1 MGGSWKGLS
10 VDLFFQ
16 GVASGKR
23 FYDNRIEWG
32 GLEATSYAFR
42 ADYWTP
48 ENTDAKYPAAGWDQD
63 VAGYSD
69 EAYGE
74 TSILYGQLTT
84 NSIDT
89 WNYSSIRNINTML
102 NSIKNGN
109 LDVGTKA
116 SLKAQALVLR
126 A

>member
-1 MGGSWKGLS
+1 M
-10 VDLFFQ
+10 
-16 GVASGKR
+16 
-23 FYDNRIEWG
+23 
-32 GLEATSYAFR
+32 EATSYAFR

-48 ENTDAKYPAAGWDQD
+48 ENMDAKYPAAGWDQD